1 MCVFQIEPLAFQAAK
16 QRPICQRS
24 PYASSPLPSLS
35 PQTTSKQLPVSQT
48 GCLKIV
54 LLPIQHHRPQSFT
67 LTCFQRL

>member
-16 QRPICQRS
+16 QRLYLPTLAVCFC
-24 PYASSPLPSLS
+24 PLPSLS